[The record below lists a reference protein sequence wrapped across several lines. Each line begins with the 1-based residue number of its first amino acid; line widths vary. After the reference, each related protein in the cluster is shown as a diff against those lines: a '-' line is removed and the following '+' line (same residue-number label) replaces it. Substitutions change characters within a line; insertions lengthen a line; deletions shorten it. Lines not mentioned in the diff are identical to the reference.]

1 MELIW
6 KHLMACAYFCLAKKE
21 RLMSLAKSEV
31 SNLNGEFNG
40 KDSPHHLL
48 LKSLAFTRDI
58 KTTTQ

>member
-1 MELIW
+1 
-6 KHLMACAYFCLAKKE
+6 MACAYFCLAKKE